1 MLHWQAVRVGF
12 VNTVLWERYGP
23 FWADLLRAAGA
34 EVVVPSGDDVIA
46 AAADV
51 PADEGWMPLLARAS
65 LRALRDVDLVL
76 VPRLAPEDQQGPGA
90 AQDPWVMDVGA
101 MLARSE
107 PGRATVRAVP
117 ADLGPGVEAVAIPL
131 LTRIVGE
138 VGRVRRVWE
147 QFRVAAQ
154 QPWRPRQR
162 AVAAGGDRFVAVA
175 GAPWWCT
182 PSVAA
187 ALARPGERIGGQHEV
202 APAELRAE
210 ARRWRA
216 DLVDPD
222 AEALGAVRRFA
233 RRGDVQAV
241 RLVIDPARA
250 ADAWL
255 ARRARELAGTRV
267 EPVALDEV
275 VALAELV
282 RMLVPG
288 RSAGAAAGTA
298 AEDPAED
305 PAEALDEAASEAVSN
320 GAPES
325 GSEPQA

>member
-23 FWADLLRAAGA
+23 FWVELLRAAGA
-34 EVVVPSGDDVIA
+34 EVVLPSADDVIA
-46 AAADV
+46 AAAEV

-76 VPRLAPEDQQGPGA
+76 VPRLSPEDQQGPGA
-90 AQDPWVMDVGA
+90 AQDPWVMDLGA

-107 PGRATVRAVP
+107 PGRVALRAVP
-117 ADLGPGVEAVAIPL
+117 ADTGPGVEALAIPL
-131 LTRIVGE
+131 LTRVVGE

-147 QFRVAAQ
+147 QYRVAAQ
-154 QPWRPRQR
+154 QPWRPRSR
-162 AVAAGGDRFVAVA
+162 SAAVPGGRLVAVA

-182 PSVAA
+182 APLVA
-187 ALARPGERIGGQHEV
+187 ALARPGERVGGQHEV
-202 APAELRAE
+202 APSELRAE

-233 RRGDVQAV
+233 RRGDVEAV
-241 RLVIDPARA
+241 RLLVDPARA

-255 ARRARELAGTRV
+255 ARRARELAGARV
-267 EPVALDEV
+267 EQVALDEV
-275 VALAELV
+275 IALADLV
-282 RMLVPG
+282 RVLVPA
-288 RSAGAAAGTA
+288 RSAGATSGTA
-298 AEDPAED
+298 SEDGSD
-305 PAEALDEAASEAVSN
+305 GVSEAASDRASDA
-320 GAPES
+320 APNA
-325 GSEPQA
+325 GSEPHA